1 MSSQEDRSR
10 ILQNIDNLRKRTFE
24 DMRGSQEIARLEK
37 ELRAVTEER
46 DALKA
51 KVASYES
58 AFKQQQAQQQDPNA
72 VNGGIPLKSPEQLS
86 ASVDRLTQSIYRML
100 TKSMVW
106 RPSCKRGGA
115 RLSVELPNVTLQ
127 EYEALVGGEKYA
139 HATKGKKSQNK
150 TVVVSAKTE
159 EEISSILDGVP
170 SASVRYG
177 GTLEISLAG
186 QGLRFLYNKESRQ
199 LTVAGSYK
207 LGGY

>member
-24 DMRGSQEIARLEK
+24 EMRESQEIQCLKK
-37 ELRAVTEER
+37 ELRAMTEER

-51 KVASYES
+51 KVASYEA

-72 VNGGIPLKSPEQLS
+72 VKEGIPLKSPEQLS
-86 ASVDRLTQSIYRML
+86 ASVDRMTQSIYRML
-100 TKSMVW
+100 SKSMVW

-127 EYEALVGGEKYA
+127 EYRALVGEEKYA

-159 EEISSILDGVP
+159 DDIANILDNVP

-177 GTLEISLAG
+177 GSLEISLAG

-207 LGGY
+207 LAGC